1 MKNLVIAVDGPA
13 GAGKSTIAKLIAEKL
28 NINYIDTGAM
38 YRAITYKCLQNNI
51 DINNE
56 EEVIKIAK
64 DCEIDFKDNNIY
76 LNGEILK
83 DEIRTMEVSNNVS
96 NVAKIKEVR
105 YLMVDVQ
112 RNIGKVSS
120 VILDGRDIG
129 SYVFPNADYKFFLV
143 ATPEER
149 GKRRYKELVN
159 KGYDVNLEE
168 IISDIIK
175 RDEIDSNRE
184 FAPLVKADDAIE
196 ISKVTTLKAT
206 KLTENL
212 YKCGFPTNSLD
223 KYLNIF
229 EAIGKD
235 VVIVDNDEIKVEK
248 KSI

>member
-56 EEVIKIAK
+56 KEVINIAK
-64 DCEIDFKDNNIY
+64 NCEIDFKDNNIY
-76 LNGEILK
+76 LNGEILT

-129 SYVFPNADYKFFLV
+129 SYVFPNADYKFFLI

-149 GKRRYKELVN
+149 GNRRYKELVN

-168 IISDIIK
+168 IIKD
-175 RDEIDSNRE
+175 IDS
-184 FAPLVKADDAIE
+184 
-196 ISKVTTLKAT
+196 
-206 KLTENL
+206 
-212 YKCGFPTNSLD
+212 
-223 KYLNIF
+223 
-229 EAIGKD
+229 IGR
-235 VVIVDNDEIKVEK
+235 
-248 KSI
+248 

>member
-13 GAGKSTIAKLIAEKL
+13 GAGKSTIAKLIADKL

-56 EEVIKIAK
+56 KEVISIAK

-112 RNIGKVSS
+112 RNIGKINS

-149 GKRRYKELVN
+149 GKRRYKELIN

-168 IISDIIK
+168 IINDIIK

-196 ISKVTTLKAT
+196 IDTT
-206 KLTENL
+206 
-212 YKCGFPTNSLD
+212 G
-223 KYLNIF
+223 
-229 EAIGKD
+229 
-235 VVIVDNDEIKVEK
+235 
-248 KSI
+248 KSINEVVQSVLSKINI

>member
-13 GAGKSTIAKLIAEKL
+13 GAGKSTIAKIIADKL

-56 EEVIKIAK
+56 EDVINIAK
-64 DCEIDFKDNNIY
+64 QCDIDFKDNNIY
-76 LNGEILK
+76 LNGNILK

-105 YLMVDVQ
+105 YLMVDIQ
-112 RNIGKVSS
+112 RNIGKMSS

-129 SYVFPNADYKFFLV
+129 SYVFPNADYKFFLI

-149 GKRRYKELVN
+149 GNRRYKELIN

-168 IISDIIK
+168 IITDIIK

-184 FAPLVKADDAIE
+184 FAPLVKASDAIE
-196 ISKVTTLKAT
+196 IDTT
-206 KLTENL
+206 
-212 YKCGFPTNSLD
+212 G
-223 KYLNIF
+223 
-229 EAIGKD
+229 
-235 VVIVDNDEIKVEK
+235 
-248 KSI
+248 KSIDEVVNSVLSKINI

>member
-96 NVAKIKEVR
+96 NVAK
-105 YLMVDVQ
+105 
-112 RNIGKVSS
+112 VSS

-196 ISKVTTLKAT
+196 IDTT
-206 KLTENL
+206 
-212 YKCGFPTNSLD
+212 G
-223 KYLNIF
+223 
-229 EAIGKD
+229 
-235 VVIVDNDEIKVEK
+235 
-248 KSI
+248 KSINEVVQSVLSKINI

>member
-56 EEVIKIAK
+56 KEVINIAK

-76 LNGEILK
+76 LNGEILT

-129 SYVFPNADYKFFLV
+129 SYVFPNAEYKFFLI

-149 GKRRYKELVN
+149 GNRRYKELVN
-159 KGYDVNLEE
+159 KGYNVNLEE
-168 IISDIIK
+168 IIKDIIK

-184 FAPLVKADDAIE
+184 FAPLVKAEDAIE
-196 ISKVTTLKAT
+196 IDTT
-206 KLTENL
+206 
-212 YKCGFPTNSLD
+212 G
-223 KYLNIF
+223 
-229 EAIGKD
+229 
-235 VVIVDNDEIKVEK
+235 
-248 KSI
+248 KSINEVVQSVLSKINI

>member
-159 KGYDVNLEE
+159 KGYDVNL
-168 IISDIIK
+168 
-175 RDEIDSNRE
+175 
-184 FAPLVKADDAIE
+184 
-196 ISKVTTLKAT
+196 
-206 KLTENL
+206 
-212 YKCGFPTNSLD
+212 
-223 KYLNIF
+223 
-229 EAIGKD
+229 
-235 VVIVDNDEIKVEK
+235 
-248 KSI
+248 

>member
-56 EEVIKIAK
+56 EEVIKIA
-64 DCEIDFKDNNIY
+64 
-76 LNGEILK
+76 K

-196 ISKVTTLKAT
+196 IDTT
-206 KLTENL
+206 
-212 YKCGFPTNSLD
+212 G
-223 KYLNIF
+223 
-229 EAIGKD
+229 
-235 VVIVDNDEIKVEK
+235 
-248 KSI
+248 KSINEVVQSVLSKINI

>member
-13 GAGKSTIAKLIAEKL
+13 GAGKSTIAKLIADKL

-56 EEVIKIAK
+56 EEVINIAK

-83 DEIRTMEVSNNVS
+83 DEIRTMKVSNNVS

-105 YLMVDVQ
+105 YLMVDIQ
-112 RNIGKVSS
+112 RNIGKISS

-129 SYVFPNADYKFFLV
+129 SYVFPNADYKFFLI

-149 GKRRYKELVN
+149 GNRRYKELIN

-168 IISDIIK
+168 IIKDIIK

-196 ISKVTTLKAT
+196 IDTT
-206 KLTENL
+206 
-212 YKCGFPTNSLD
+212 G
-223 KYLNIF
+223 
-229 EAIGKD
+229 
-235 VVIVDNDEIKVEK
+235 
-248 KSI
+248 KSINEVVQSVLSKINI

>member
-13 GAGKSTIAKLIAEKL
+13 GAGKSTISKLIADKL

-56 EEVIKIAK
+56 EEVINIAK

-76 LNGEILK
+76 LNGDILK
-83 DEIRTMEVSNNVS
+83 DEIRTIEVSNNVS

-149 GKRRYKELVN
+149 GERRYKELIN
-159 KGYDVNLEE
+159 KGHDVNLEE
-168 IISDIIK
+168 IINDIIK

-184 FAPLVKADDAIE
+184 FAPLIKADDAIE
-196 ISKVTTLKAT
+196 IDTT
-206 KLTENL
+206 
-212 YKCGFPTNSLD
+212 G
-223 KYLNIF
+223 
-229 EAIGKD
+229 
-235 VVIVDNDEIKVEK
+235 
-248 KSI
+248 KSINEVVQYVLSKINI

>member
-120 VILDGRDIG
+120 
-129 SYVFPNADYKFFLV
+129 YVFPNADYKFFLV

-196 ISKVTTLKAT
+196 IDTT
-206 KLTENL
+206 
-212 YKCGFPTNSLD
+212 G
-223 KYLNIF
+223 
-229 EAIGKD
+229 
-235 VVIVDNDEIKVEK
+235 
-248 KSI
+248 KSINEVVQSVLSKINI

>member
-64 DCEIDFKDNNIY
+64 DFEIDFKDNNIY

-196 ISKVTTLKAT
+196 IDTT
-206 KLTENL
+206 
-212 YKCGFPTNSLD
+212 G
-223 KYLNIF
+223 
-229 EAIGKD
+229 
-235 VVIVDNDEIKVEK
+235 
-248 KSI
+248 KSINEVVQSVLSKINI

>member
-1 MKNLVIAVDGPA
+1 MKNIIIAVDGPA
-13 GAGKSTIAKLIAEKL
+13 GAGKSTIAKIIAKKL

-38 YRAITYKCLQNNI
+38 YRAVTLKCLQNNI
-51 DINNE
+51 DIKDE
-56 EEVIKIAK
+56 QAVIEMAK
-64 DCEIDFKDNNIY
+64 KTSIDFRDNNIY
-76 LNGEILK
+76 LDSKIVN
-83 DEIRTMEVSNNVS
+83 DEIRTVEVSQNVS
-96 NVAKIKEVR
+96 DVAKIKEVR

-196 ISKVTTLKAT
+196 IDTT
-206 KLTENL
+206 
-212 YKCGFPTNSLD
+212 G
-223 KYLNIF
+223 
-229 EAIGKD
+229 
-235 VVIVDNDEIKVEK
+235 
-248 KSI
+248 KSINEVVQSVLSKINI

>member
-13 GAGKSTIAKLIAEKL
+13 GAGKSTIAKLIADKL

-56 EEVIKIAK
+56 EEVIEIAK
-64 DCEIDFKDNNIY
+64 NCEIDFKDNNIY

-196 ISKVTTLKAT
+196 IDTT
-206 KLTENL
+206 
-212 YKCGFPTNSLD
+212 G
-223 KYLNIF
+223 
-229 EAIGKD
+229 
-235 VVIVDNDEIKVEK
+235 
-248 KSI
+248 KSINEVVQSVLSKINI

>member
-56 EEVIKIAK
+56 EKVIKIAK

-112 RNIGKVSS
+112 RNIWKVSS

-196 ISKVTTLKAT
+196 IDTT
-206 KLTENL
+206 
-212 YKCGFPTNSLD
+212 G
-223 KYLNIF
+223 
-229 EAIGKD
+229 
-235 VVIVDNDEIKVEK
+235 
-248 KSI
+248 KSINEVVQSVLSKINI